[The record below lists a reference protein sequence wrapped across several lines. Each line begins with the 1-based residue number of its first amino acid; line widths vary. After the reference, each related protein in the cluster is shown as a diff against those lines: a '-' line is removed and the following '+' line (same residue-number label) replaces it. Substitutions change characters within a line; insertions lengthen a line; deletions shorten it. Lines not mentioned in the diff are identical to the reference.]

1 MVFSTYKFIFLFF
14 PVVFVGYHLLRCT
27 QKPVWVK
34 LWLIG
39 ASLTFYGL
47 GQPDFLGVFIVSIL
61 LNYIILLGISK
72 GKNIWLRRLLLCIAV
87 VWNIGLLIYFKYSN
101 FLIDNINFALRTKIP
116 ELSVILPIGISFF
129 TFQILAYVITYY
141 REECELASLVDFA
154 VFITFFPQLIV
165 GPVVNEDEIFP
176 QIAGSRLLL
185 FDKVNIY
192 RGIILFSYGCAK
204 KVLLAN
210 PMIDYATMFY
220 GGNVTDASVIQ
231 AWMGVLCYTLAYY
244 FDFSGYIDMARG
256 LGCLF
261 GVNLPINFDSPY
273 KARDFG
279 DFWRRWNITISR
291 FFNEYIFHNV
301 FHFGDGLFKMCI
313 AVLATFFV
321 SGVWHGAGWH
331 YILWGVVNGVLV
343 CIANIRVLRERKQLP
358 VWLGIALTFVV
369 GMLVRVLFDSNNT
382 AQALLVYQKMFDWN
396 SLMQVRTFLSSIWL
410 FIQENVKLS
419 WTIIISLIIIFVFPN
434 TNSISE
440 REEFYWKDALIAGVL
455 LACSLLYMTSVSTF
469 LYFNF

>member
-1 MVFSTYKFIFLFF
+1 M
-14 PVVFVGYHLLRCT
+14 
-27 QKPVWVK
+27 
-34 LWLIG
+34 
-39 ASLTFYGL
+39 
-47 GQPDFLGVFIVSIL
+47 
-61 LNYIILLGISK
+61 
-72 GKNIWLRRLLLCIAV
+72 CIAV

-101 FLIDNINFALRTKIP
+101 FLIDNINFVLRTKIP

-129 TFQILAYVITYY
+129 TFHILAYVITYY

-185 FDKVNIY
+185 FDKVNIC

-231 AWMGVLCYTLAYY
+231 AWMGVLSYTLAYY

-331 YILWGVVNGVLV
+331 YIL
-343 CIANIRVLRERKQLP
+343 
-358 VWLGIALTFVV
+358 
-369 GMLVRVLFDSNNT
+369 
-382 AQALLVYQKMFDWN
+382 
-396 SLMQVRTFLSSIWL
+396 
-410 FIQENVKLS
+410 
-419 WTIIISLIIIFVFPN
+419 
-434 TNSISE
+434 
-440 REEFYWKDALIAGVL
+440 
-455 LACSLLYMTSVSTF
+455 
-469 LYFNF
+469 